1 MGIAAL
7 NPSYTSNTPQL
18 AAGCF
23 VGLSRFKTLAVTL
36 LACLIAAPAWAE
48 DKQCDGNGF
57 CTPLAQPG
65 NSLMQS
71 RVLMRPQG
79 DTPPSAEYRLPE
91 ATQEAAPPVET
102 QLVEKITTEINSTA
116 DETRPIF
123 YTSGK
128 NFLNE
133 DFKKQLLDLA
143 QYLRGKR
150 NLRMKIVG
158 HADEQRLSAR
168 AKAIYG
174 DNIGLSN
181 ARAME
186 AANFLH
192 AQPDFADVPISTE
205 GKGDTEPRVH
215 CQRTGSVVEWQAC
228 LAPNRR
234 VDMLLWYD
242 TVKENV
248 TQVPSKVVTP
258 VHSVAT
264 CGQFRAG
271 DAGLPFRISV
281 DGEPLLDNDL
291 ANTADVTRCTDVALD
306 QADIQLRF
314 DALEEKPWLNLT
326 AFPDAAVRQQPVHF
340 TSYSN
345 YRHWIARGEVR
356 LFGAGKSTQ
365 SEPLQ
370 VLPLDANGQVYWIP
384 DEKAGE
390 SVVYVLRVYDRDGNF
405 DETLPQALPVVLQT
419 EALERQSAQ
428 REELIGYGEN
438 HLALHN
444 IPVHGGAVTANGDKL
459 LPGQKVRFMGQEI
472 PVDANGKFAAR
483 QILPPGSYAVDVDVL
498 EADDKVALHFER
510 NIYIPDNDWFYI
522 ALGDLTAGQNAT
534 SGPAQLVT
542 ADTQHYDSKAYVD
555 GRLAFYLKGKVKG
568 DWLLTAAADTQ
579 EQPLKNLFS
588 NFSSKDPR
596 YLLRRL
602 DPDRYYPVYGDD
614 STTVDDAPTSGKF
627 YVKLAKGDS
636 HVMWGNFQTQIAG
649 SDLVQYSRGMYG
661 ANVKWRS
668 EDATG
673 FGQKK
678 TQADLF
684 AGDPGTL
691 GAREQFRGTGG
702 SLYYV
707 QHMDVTSGSEHLW
720 VEVRDR
726 DSGLVLKVTQLSAA
740 QDYDFDP
747 IQGRILLQSPLP
759 STADDSQLVRAGSL
773 SGNPVYLV
781 ATYEYVP
788 GVTQADNMTVGGRV
802 SQWLGDSVQ
811 VGVTGYR
818 QGDTATRQKLG
829 GVDATYRMTPGT
841 YVKAEAARSDGAG
854 TSTQS
859 SATGGFEFNPITSP
873 GGKANA
879 NRVEAAVDLA
889 EVSSGKGKLNGYW
902 QQREKGFSSPGLVA
916 TEDIRQKGFAADV
929 EIAKDTTLQT
939 KADTRD
945 AASQSSKA
953 LSAALRHQFTANWAA
968 SVGTRFDD
976 LDTPVANASPTLSQN
991 GARTDLGAQI
1001 EYAPDSEGAQP
1012 EWKAYGF
1019 AQDSLK
1025 HSGNR
1030 AANNRIGAGG
1040 SKRLNEKFNMTG
1052 EVSGGSGGVGGKVG
1066 GEWQVSDRSQLYM
1079 NYASDTDRTDSLYR
1093 GRQST
1098 LVSGAKTRYTDSLSI
1113 YGEERLLNGVG
1124 QSGLMHAF
1132 GLDLAAQDGWNFGF
1146 KGEVGDLADASA
1158 GDFSRKALT
1167 FSVGRVIE
1175 KTKYAGNVEWRNE
1188 DGTLI
1193 GHRTTWLVRNALGY
1207 QVDADW
1213 RFLGKLNF
1221 SVSNSSLGSAYD
1233 ADYTEL
1239 VTGYAWRPV
1248 ENDKLNALFKYTYFA
1263 NRPSSATVS
1272 TAGVTA
1278 DYEQRSHILSTDA
1291 TYDVRPWLSIGGKYG
1306 YRRSEMRTPAAAG
1319 DWQNADANL
1328 VIARADWH
1336 FVHEWDALA
1345 ELRRLSVPAANDRR
1359 SGALL
1364 AIYRHID
1371 RNVKIGAGYNFADF
1385 SDDLT
1390 DMSYRSR
1397 GWFINLIGE
1406 F

>member
-1 MGIAAL
+1 
-7 NPSYTSNTPQL
+7 
-18 AAGCF
+18 
-23 VGLSRFKTLAVTL
+23 
-36 LACLIAAPAWAE
+36 
-48 DKQCDGNGF
+48 
-57 CTPLAQPG
+57 
-65 NSLMQS
+65 
-71 RVLMRPQG
+71 
-79 DTPPSAEYRLPE
+79 
-91 ATQEAAPPVET
+91 
-102 QLVEKITTEINSTA
+102 
-116 DETRPIF
+116 
-123 YTSGK
+123 
-128 NFLNE
+128 
-133 DFKKQLLDLA
+133 
-143 QYLRGKR
+143 
-150 NLRMKIVG
+150 
-158 HADEQRLSAR
+158 
-168 AKAIYG
+168 
-174 DNIGLSN
+174 
-181 ARAME
+181 
-186 AANFLH
+186 
-192 AQPDFADVPISTE
+192 
-205 GKGDTEPRVH
+205 
-215 CQRTGSVVEWQAC
+215 
-228 LAPNRR
+228 
-234 VDMLLWYD
+234 
-242 TVKENV
+242 
-248 TQVPSKVVTP
+248 
-258 VHSVAT
+258 
-264 CGQFRAG
+264 
-271 DAGLPFRISV
+271 
-281 DGEPLLDNDL
+281 
-291 ANTADVTRCTDVALD
+291 
-306 QADIQLRF
+306 
-314 DALEEKPWLNLT
+314 
-326 AFPDAAVRQQPVHF
+326 VR
-340 TSYSN
+340 
-345 YRHWIARGEVR
+345 
-356 LFGAGKSTQ
+356 
-365 SEPLQ
+365 
-370 VLPLDANGQVYWIP
+370 
-384 DEKAGE
+384 
-390 SVVYVLRVYDRDGNF
+390 YVLRVYDRDGKF
-405 DETLPQALPVVLQT
+405 DETLPQSLPIAIHT
-419 EALERQSAQ
+419 EQLERQSDQ
-428 REELIGYGEN
+428 RENLIGYGEN

-444 IPVHGGAVTANGDKL
+444 IPVHGGAVTANGDNLK
-459 LPGQKVRFMGQEI
+459 PGQKVRFMGQEI

-498 EADDKVALHFER
+498 EASDKVALHFER

-542 ADTQHYDSKAYVD
+542 ADTQHYDNKAYVD

-614 STTVDDAPTSGKF
+614 STTVEDAPTSGKF

-720 VEVRDR
+720 VEVRDK

-747 IQGRILLQSPLP
+747 LQGRILLRSALP

-773 SGNPVYLV
+773 PGNPVYLV

-788 GVTQADNMTVGGRV
+788 GVSQANNMTVGGRV

-818 QGDTATRQKLG
+818 QGDAATRQKLG
-829 GVDATYRMTPGT
+829 GVDATYRITPGT
-841 YVKAEAARSDGAG
+841 YVKAETARSDGAG
-854 TSTQS
+854 TATQS

-873 GGKANA
+873 GGRANA

-902 QQREKGFSSPGLVA
+902 QKRGKGFSSPGLVA
-916 TEDIRQKGFAADV
+916 TEDIQQKGFATDV
-929 EIAKDTTLQT
+929 EVAKDTTLQT
-939 KADTRD
+939 KADIKD
-945 AASQSSKA
+945 ATSQSSKV
-953 LSAALRHQFTANWAA
+953 LSASVRQQFTANWAG

-976 LDTPVANASPTLSQN
+976 LNTSVVNASPTLSQN

-1001 EYAPDSEGAQP
+1001 EYAPDSDGAQP
-1012 EWKAYGF
+1012 DWKAYGF

-1030 AANNRIGAGG
+1030 TANNRIGAGG
-1040 SKRLNEKFNMTG
+1040 SKRVNEKFNMTG
-1052 EVSGGSGGVGGKVG
+1052 EVSGGSGGMGGKVG
-1066 GEWQVSDRSQLYM
+1066 GEWQTSDRSQLYM
-1079 NYASDTDRTDSLYR
+1079 NYTSDTDRTDSLYR
-1093 GRQST
+1093 GRQSS

-1146 KGEVGDLADASA
+1146 KGEAGNLADAQA
-1158 GDFSRKALT
+1158 GDFSRKAL
-1167 FSVGRVIE
+1167 SVSAGRSIE

-1188 DGTLI
+1188 DGSLI
-1193 GHRTTWLVRNALGY
+1193 GRRTTWLVRNSVGY
-1207 QVDADW
+1207 QVDPDW

-1221 SVSNSSLGSAYD
+1221 SVSNSSLGSAYN

-1239 VTGYAWRPV
+1239 VAGYAWRPV

-1272 TAGVTA
+1272 TTGVSA
-1278 DYEQRSHILSTDA
+1278 DYEQRSHILATDA
-1291 TYDVRPWLSIGGKYG
+1291 MYDVRPWLSVGGKYG
-1306 YRRSEMRTPAAAG
+1306 YRRSEMRVSSGAG
-1319 DWQNADANL
+1319 DWQNADAHL
-1328 VIARADWH
+1328 VIGRADWH

-1345 ELRRLSVPAANDRR
+1345 EVRWLNVPAAEDRR
-1359 SGALL
+1359 AGALV

-1371 RNVKIGAGYNFADF
+1371 RHVKIGAGYNFTDF